1 MLKRLTSRLYAP
13 IDAETG
19 LAAGGRLQQSKEV
32 SLRYTA
38 VSAAILTIALVS
50 CGSPDSADEATMD
63 TLSEDGAQQAVA
75 MIQTAEGESVGSATA
90 TEAGGSVLIS
100 LNVEGL
106 SPGERGVHVHMTG
119 ACEGPDFQSA
129 GGHWNP
135 NDAQHGLHNP
145 AGQHAGDMPN
155 LVVGEDG
162 TGSLEYQLVGGTFDG
177 LLDADGSAFVIHA
190 MADDQ
195 VTDPSGNS
203 GDRIACGIFQAS

>member
-1 MLKRLTSRLYAP
+1 MRS
-13 IDAETG
+13 
-19 LAAGGRLQQSKEV
+19 
-32 SLRYTA
+32 TA
-38 VSAAILTIALVS
+38 VSAAILALAVAS
-50 CGSPDSADEATMD
+50 CGSPDGADEATMD